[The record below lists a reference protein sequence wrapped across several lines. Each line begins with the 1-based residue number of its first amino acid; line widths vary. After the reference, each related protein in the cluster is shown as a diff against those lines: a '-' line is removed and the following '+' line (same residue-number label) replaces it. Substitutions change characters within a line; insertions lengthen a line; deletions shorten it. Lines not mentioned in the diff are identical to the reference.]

1 MGVPVNYSWSA
12 RNKKRTSGIGTVR
25 DMSVEGIFV
34 LSQIC
39 PLIGARVDIEIGR
52 PEQRR
57 RPRRCIKARMK
68 VVRIDQNENGTGF
81 AAHGKVFIGDGA
93 GKRGSGG
100 STSGPFIVRN
110 RQLGTELDRLL
121 SPDHAVKSN

>member
-1 MGVPVNYSWSA
+1 MSYSWSA
-12 RNKKRTSGIGTVR
+12 RNKKRACGTGTVR

-34 LSQIC
+34 LTQLC
-39 PLIGARVDIEIGR
+39 PLIGARVDIEIGW

-57 RPRRCIKARMK
+57 RRRRCIKARMK

-81 AAHGKVFIGDGA
+81 AAYGKVFVGGGA

-100 STSGPFIVRN
+100 SASGPFVVRN
-110 RQLGTELDRLL
+110 RQLSTELDRLL
-121 SPDHAVKSN
+121 SPGHAIKSN

>member
-1 MGVPVNYSWSA
+1 MSYSWSA
-12 RNKKRTSGIGTVR
+12 GNKKRTSGTGTVR

-39 PLIGARVDIEIGR
+39 PPIGARVDIEIGR
-52 PEQRR
+52 PEQGR

-68 VVRIDQNENGTGF
+68 VVRIDQDENGIGF
-81 AAHGKVFIGDGA
+81 AAHGKVFVGDGA

-100 STSGPFIVRN
+100 SASGPVIVRN
-110 RQLGTELDRLL
+110 RQPSTELDRLL
-121 SPDHAVKSN
+121 SPNHAVKSN